1 MAPIRDAVRLVI
13 IVLLMVSIPF
23 LTLNTIYAEESRPIQ
38 QPEIQVYYDSS
49 QPSYYLFDYKL
60 RLLILLN
67 DGRESC
73 WERINNTMKLVCKPL
88 KDASVKI
95 IYVEAKEYRDAATN
109 EDGVAEASFKLIT
122 YPIATFKVQVY
133 SKDGYSE
140 TTIRVGTKIWM
151 VMALASFSLMMGSLV
166 LVVRRCLW

>member
-1 MAPIRDAVRLVI
+1 MAPIRDAVRVALT
-13 IVLLMVSIPF
+13 VLLVVSIPF
-23 LTLNTIYAEESRPIQ
+23 IILNTVYAEEPRLI
-38 QPEIQVYYDSS
+38 QPEIQIYYDSG

-60 RLLILLN
+60 RLMILLN

-109 EDGVAEASFKLIT
+109 EDGVAETSFKLIT

-133 SKDGYSE
+133 SKEGYSE
-140 TTIRVGTKIWM
+140 TTVRVGTKIWM
-151 VMALASFSLMMGSLV
+151 IIALASFSLMMGSLV